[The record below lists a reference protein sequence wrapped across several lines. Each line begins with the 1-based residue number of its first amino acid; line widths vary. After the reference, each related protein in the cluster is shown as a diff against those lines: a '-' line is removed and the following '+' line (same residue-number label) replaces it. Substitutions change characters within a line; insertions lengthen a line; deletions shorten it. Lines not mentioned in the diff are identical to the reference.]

1 MSSEQAVSV
10 DERSAEEG
18 SAALEFIAVG
28 VLLLV
33 PLVYLIVALGT
44 IQEQS
49 LGVEAAARHLT
60 RTLSLAPDAEAGA
73 ARAQRVLD
81 GVAAEYGIDPAE
93 LDVGMTCAPI
103 ASPCPAAGATV
114 TVTVRTRVQLPLVPA
129 VLGLDRAAVV
139 PVEGIAVQ
147 KVSRLWGAS

>member
-1 MSSEQAVSV
+1 MSSEQPVSV

-44 IQEQS
+44 IQEQA
-49 LGVEAAARHLT
+49 LGVEAAARHLA
-60 RTLSLAPDAEAGA
+60 RTLSLASDAEAGA
-73 ARAQRVLD
+73 ARARRVLD

-93 LDVGMTCAPI
+93 LDVDMMCAPI
-103 ASPCPAAGATV
+103 ATPCPAAGTTV

-129 VLGLDRAAVV
+129 VLGLDRAAAV